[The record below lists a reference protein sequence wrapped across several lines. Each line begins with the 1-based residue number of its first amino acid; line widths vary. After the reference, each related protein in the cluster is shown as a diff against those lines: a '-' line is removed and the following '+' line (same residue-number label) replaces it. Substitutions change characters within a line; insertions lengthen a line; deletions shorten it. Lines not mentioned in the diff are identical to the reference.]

1 MNSRHIS
8 ALAVGITACV
18 VLGAAAGVDAGGH
31 VDGFY
36 TTPPIHEARAP
47 AVPQSSPYDWDQPPP
62 SDTTW
67 ASATAGQSV
76 AIVGTDRP
84 DGSDLAEIDRAVER
98 AGPVRV
104 HRPRRARVGSLAEPP
119 EPADDGPADVDGD
132 STPTA

>member
-1 MNSRHIS
+1 M
-8 ALAVGITACV
+8 

-104 HRPRRARVGSLAEPP
+104 HRPRPARTVPAAERLDPAYDEPTEAVG
-119 EPADDGPADVDGD
+119 DT
-132 STPTA
+132 TPTA